1 MVIAV
6 LDASVLYPAPL
17 RDFLMHLAVQEAFY
31 ARWTNQIHDEWTR
44 NVLKNRP
51 DLTVAKLERTRNLMN
66 TNAKNSLVSHY
77 ESVIETL
84 NLPDADD
91 RHVLAAAIQ
100 ANASVIVTANLRH
113 FPKKTL
119 ADFGIR
125 PLHPDDFILELLKTK
140 PEETLMAFRT
150 QRDSLFNPPVT
161 TEILLETLEQQGLQ
175 QSTRQLF
182 TMLEN

>member
-1 MVIAV
+1 MLIAV

-51 DLTVAKLERTRNLMN
+51 ELTFAKLERTRNLMN

-77 ESVIETL
+77 ESLIETL
-84 NLPDADD
+84 SLPDPDD
-91 RHVLAAAIQ
+91 RHVLAAGIR
-100 ANASVIVTANLRH
+100 ANADVIVTANLRH

-119 ADFGIR
+119 TDFGIR
-125 PLHPDDFILELLKTK
+125 PVHPDDFILELLNTK
-140 PEETLMAFRT
+140 PEETLLAFCT

-161 TEILLETLEQQGLQ
+161 TQTLLETLEHQGLH
-175 QSTRQLF
+175 QSTQQIAKR
-182 TMLEN
+182 LEK

>member
-1 MVIAV
+1 MLIAV

-51 DLTVAKLERTRNLMN
+51 DLTSSKLERTRNLMN
-66 TNAKNSLVSHY
+66 TNARNSLVSHY
-77 ESVIETL
+77 EPLIETL
-84 NLPDADD
+84 TLPDPDD
-91 RHVLAAAIQ
+91 RHVLAAAIR
-100 ANASVIVTANLRH
+100 ANADVIVTANLRH

-119 ADFGIR
+119 AEFKIR
-125 PLHPDDFILELLKTK
+125 PLHPDDFILELLNIK
-140 PEETLMAFRT
+140 PEETLMAFCT

-161 TEILLETLEQQGLQ
+161 TQTLLATLEQQGLQ
-175 QSTRQLF
+175 RTTQQLLK
-182 TMLEN
+182 MLKK